1 MRRNALGIIA
11 AFLIVI
17 GAITTVSGPSGSAAV
32 TFAGNCIRAGLV
44 LGALWLALPTIQT
57 TLSKMPGWVLGWF
70 VGKGKQPKN
79 VEGAAPQARPK
90 RPRRRSST

>member
-17 GAITTVSGPSGSAAV
+17 GAITTISGPKGSAAV
-32 TFAGNCIRAGLV
+32 TFAGNCIRAGVV
-44 LGALWLALPTIQT
+44 LGALWLALPQIQA
-57 TLSKMPGWVLGWF
+57 TLARTPGWVLGWF
-70 VGKGKQPKN
+70 VGKTKQSDK
-79 VEGAAPQARPK
+79 VEGATPPTRPR